1 MSHNIHKFLRNKKGV
16 TLLELSVVAA
26 IITILSTLAAIGVT
40 GTTQQARSSALSG
53 DKDQVQ
59 KAVYSYIAEQSDGKY
74 PTIDGCLPGQSFSS
88 STKRCSTGTD
98 PGAFNLAD
106 SRTFKA
112 IIWGK
117 AFTATNSSG
126 GTTTKAFVPNF
137 LQQTPRHAYEHADG
151 TAWPTDTTIDPD
163 GVVSGGLRTPSSS
176 STAVWVLDRDGAVQ
190 ISILPS
196 QY

>member
-1 MSHNIHKFLRNKKGV
+1 MSQSILWFLKSKKGV

-26 IITILSTLAAIGVT
+26 IITILSAMAAIGVT
-40 GTTQQARSSALSG
+40 GTTQQARSSALAG

-88 STKRCSTGTD
+88 TKRCSTGTD

-106 SRTFKA
+106 SLTFKA
-112 IIWGK
+112 IIWSK

-126 GTTTKAFVPNF
+126 GTTTKAFVTNF

-151 TAWPTDTTIDPD
+151 TAWPTATTIDPD
-163 GVVSGGLRTPSSS
+163 GVVSGGLRAPSSGS
-176 STAVWVLDRDGAVQ
+176 AAVWALDRDGAVQ
-190 ISILPS
+190 ITILPS